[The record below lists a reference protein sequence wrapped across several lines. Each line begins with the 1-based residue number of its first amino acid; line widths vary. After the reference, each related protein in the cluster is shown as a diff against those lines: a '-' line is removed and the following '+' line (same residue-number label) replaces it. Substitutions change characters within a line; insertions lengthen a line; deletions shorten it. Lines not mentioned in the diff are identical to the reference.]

1 MPFVSWLSKCQSSL
15 GSRWVRKF
23 ESALDCGAV
32 WYPLHMTK
40 QLEEV
45 VADVRELPAED
56 QDRVAEAMLLFL
68 REWRDD
74 GWHLA

>member
-1 MPFVSWLSKCQSSL
+1 VCT
-15 GSRWVRKF
+15 RKKKRQAHR
-23 ESALDCGAV
+23 SQPARDRVAV

-45 VADVRELPAED
+45 VADVRDLPAEE
-56 QDRVAEAMLLFL
+56 QHRVAEAVRLFL